1 VIILKKIH
9 RLLDGHTKRLDAV
22 EHKIQMRIGADEI
35 TKCEDCGCL
44 LLKTK
49 EFKRDSTIE
58 KYVEKVVGFSNYGY
72 AITKKVSPPPED
84 WDGDVT

>member
-1 VIILKKIH
+1 
-9 RLLDGHTKRLDAV
+9 
-22 EHKIQMRIGADEI
+22 MRIGADEI

-84 WDGDVT
+84 WDGDVKEELIEHYKCHRCAKMSL